1 MISEKIQ
8 QALNEQINAEL
19 YSAYLY
25 LSMNA
30 YFESENL
37 QGFANWMRIQAQEE
51 LTHAMKIYDFLNDRG
66 GTVTLKTIN
75 QPPTEW
81 DSPFKVFKDTYEH
94 EQKVTGLI
102 NNLVNLANQEKD
114 HATNS
119 FLQWFVTEQ
128 VEEENNARDIV
139 SKIKLIEKSP
149 QAMFMMDKDM
159 AQRIFT
165 PPLTKGEQ

>member
-25 LSMNA
+25 LSMNT
-30 YFESENL
+30 YFESENM

-66 GTVTLKTIN
+66 GKVTLTTID
-75 QPPTEW
+75 QPPTQW
-81 DSPFKVFKDTYEH
+81 DSTLAVFNATYEH
-94 EQKVTGLI
+94 EQKVTSLI

-128 VEEENNARDIV
+128 VEEEKNAADIV
-139 SKIKLIEKSP
+139 SKLKLIEKSP
-149 QAMFMMDKDM
+149 QAIFMMDKDM

-165 PPLTKGEQ
+165 PPLTKGEK